1 MCMVTDYR
9 KILQQK
15 NAIETEIVSLPQG
28 YISHKTIKGKTYAYL
43 QNRVNGKMTSTY
55 IKADEEP
62 VVAKELE
69 KRKKQE
75 ETLLD
80 LNHQILTMETEA
92 EGLDKIVFR
101 RMMMVKLSLNMDSM
115 DSMQKEKSIS
125 FANAM
130 NAIEGVP
137 ASEKM
142 TEDLRQWKNGDL
154 SFLTLFEGTLKRYGF
169 PVGGSL

>member
-1 MCMVTDYR
+1 MCRLTDYR
-9 KILQQK
+9 SLLQQK
-15 NAIETEIVSLPQG
+15 TAIETAMATLPQG
-28 YISHKTIKGKTYAYL
+28 HISHKIIKGKTYAYL
-43 QNRVNGKMTSTY
+43 QNRVNGRMTSTY

-80 LNHQILTMETEA
+80 LNHQILTMETQA
-92 EGLDKIVFR
+92 EGLDKSVFR
-101 RMMMVKLSLNMDSM
+101 RMMLVKLCLNMDSM
-115 DSMQKEKSIS
+115 DSRQKEKSIS